1 MRNLIR
7 EGYVS
12 FRNPYMTPA
21 VLLLQLLILIMFP
34 NVTGAQNPK
43 VLLEQS
49 ANGPAD
55 EPLSPPRWIKGHV
68 GRTNS
73 HYAPGSVIPYRAIV
87 TNLPIGC
94 PLRIR
99 FTFLADKNGKHATD
113 FPTNYNQSTLE
124 HINEFGNWEPVDPL
138 AGLTGNFTGPTT
150 FDFPLADNLLLPGDQ
165 STTQSNNLYFLSK
178 YGPQR
183 MSAWN
188 ADLSDL
194 PFVGYG
200 DRIPNDGGTRQLIF
214 DVIFT
219 ATSSQVVFA
228 WGGHIA
234 YDTLDFNLGWGYFD
248 GLTLGSGSSSAAG
261 LTECLPVTLA
271 AASSGGADES
281 FAISVGGQ
289 SFTGGTGEIT
299 YSISGGKPINPTSPN
314 RSDIQG
320 EQIVERQKSSVFPN
334 PNNGSATV
342 MLPHNAESF
351 DITLSDISGKIIKS
365 WSEYKNQRLELTA
378 LRPGMYFLNIIT
390 QDLKNKSILKVVVLN

>member
-1 MRNLIR
+1 MLFMRNLIR

-12 FRNPYMTPA
+12 FRNPYITPV
-21 VLLLQLLILIMFP
+21 VLLFQLVILIMFP
-34 NVTGAQNPK
+34 NATAAQNPK

-55 EPLSPPRWIKGHV
+55 ELLSPPRWIKGHV

-94 PLRIR
+94 LLRIR
-99 FTFLADKNGKHATD
+99 FTFLAERNGKHATD

-150 FDFPLADNLLLPGDQ
+150 FDFPLSDNLLLPGDQ
-165 STTQSNNLYFLSK
+165 STTQSNNLYFLSQ

-188 ADLSDL
+188 ADLSNL

-200 DRIPNDGGTRQLIF
+200 DRFPNDGGSRLLIF

-219 ATSSQVVFA
+219 ATSSPVVFA

-234 YDTLDFNLGWGYFD
+234 YDTLDFNNGWGYVD

-261 LTECLPVTLA
+261 LTECLPLTQA
-271 AASSGGADES
+271 AAVGGG
-281 FAISVGGQ
+281 GGQ
-289 SFTGGTGEIT
+289 SFIGGTGEIT
-299 YSISGGKPINPTSPN
+299 FSISGGKPINPTSPN
-314 RSDIQG
+314 RSEIQG
-320 EQIVERQKSSVFPN
+320 EQIAERQKASVFPN
-334 PNNGSATV
+334 PNKGSATV
-342 MLPHNAESF
+342 MLPHNSESF
-351 DITLSDISGKIIKS
+351 DIRLIDISGKIIKR
-365 WSEYKNQRLELTA
+365 WSNHKNQRLELTA
-378 LRPGMYFLNIIT
+378 LRPGMYFLNIISR
-390 QDLKNKSILKVVVLN
+390 DLKNKSILKVVVLK